1 MAAGIIGIMI
11 LKVALALAVG
21 SLCLMV
27 LSHRSESQ
35 DEVGLE
41 REVEA
46 RLQTLREHLF
56 RR

>member
-1 MAAGIIGIMI
+1 MI